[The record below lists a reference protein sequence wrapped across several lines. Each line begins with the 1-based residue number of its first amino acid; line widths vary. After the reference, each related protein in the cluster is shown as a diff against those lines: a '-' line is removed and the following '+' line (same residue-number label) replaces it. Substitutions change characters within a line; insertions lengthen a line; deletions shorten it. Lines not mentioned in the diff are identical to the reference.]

1 MSLSKMKKKT
11 FAPPKQ
17 HTTRRRNIKL
27 EAIKINGSF
36 FQKINFNGNMKRKSQ
51 KKMQLKSFFI
61 FYYLKKKRPLA
72 ECEMLIVK
80 FFWSRTAAFIIS

>member
-51 KKMQLKSFFI
+51 KNAIEKFFY
-61 FYYLKKKRPLA
+61 FLLFKKKTP
-72 ECEMLIVK
+72 VG
-80 FFWSRTAAFIIS
+80 